1 MIICNSSLLNAMGYT
16 ECHRVHEKRRRKKT
30 QNNARNKSLAD
41 NLHLF
46 LGSEVGLVGSVID
59 ARGSSLLT
67 SAGIG
72 RPDTAGAGVSAGG
85 DVLGGS
91 AVAVALTGRA
101 GTARAPRS
109 GDGVLGGSLVAR
121 AVKGG
126 LLATTAGCLSG
137 TDADVT
143 LAAAGGCLGSLGG
156 HFDCWLVVRYGRASE
171 C

>member
-1 MIICNSSLLNAMGYT
+1 MLAKPDHQINGGGSI
-16 ECHRVHEKRRRKKT
+16 RVKHT
-30 QNNARNKSLAD
+30 
-41 NLHLF
+41 
-46 LGSEVGLVGSVID
+46 
-59 ARGSSLLT
+59 
-67 SAGIG
+67 G

-91 AVAVALTGRA
+91 TVAVALTGRA

-137 TDADVT
+137 
-143 LAAAGGCLGSLGG
+143 
-156 HFDCWLVVRYGRASE
+156 
-171 C
+171 

>member
-67 SAGIG
+67 SAGI
-72 RPDTAGAGVSAGG
+72 
-85 DVLGGS
+85 
-91 AVAVALTGRA
+91 
-101 GTARAPRS
+101 
-109 GDGVLGGSLVAR
+109 
-121 AVKGG
+121 
-126 LLATTAGCLSG
+126 
-137 TDADVT
+137 
-143 LAAAGGCLGSLGG
+143 
-156 HFDCWLVVRYGRASE
+156 
-171 C
+171 